1 MIAAVNDITIS
12 EQIRDDAHRAGKLV
26 NVADKPEL
34 CDFYLSSVVKKG
46 DLKIA
51 ISTNG
56 KSPTVAKRL
65 KEQIN
70 EMMPDEIENVLENM
84 HVIRKGLNGDF
95 AAKVKHL
102 NEITNVL
109 AAKQIT
115 LPDSSKSGTKQWQK
129 IVGWCLLA
137 FFFMILGH
145 GILSYIPFN
154 ELVDGI
160 KTIPNM

>member
-1 MIAAVNDITIS
+1 M
-12 EQIRDDAHRAGKLV
+12 
-26 NVADKPEL
+26 ADKPEL

-56 KSPTVAKRL
+56 KSPTVAKSL

-70 EMMPDEIENVLENM
+70 EMMPDEIGDVLENM
-84 HVIRKGLNGDF
+84 QVIRKGLNGDF

-109 AAKQIT
+109 AAKQIKFQE
-115 LPDSSKSGTKQWQK
+115 PKSR
-129 IVGWCLLA
+129 C
-137 FFFMILGH
+137 
-145 GILSYIPFN
+145 
-154 ELVDGI
+154 
-160 KTIPNM
+160 